1 MHILLVEDDTDLADS
16 IAAAL
21 RSQGWRVDVSDRGE
35 PVQRSLT
42 QDSYDILLLDL
53 GLPGIDGLETLRRA
67 RDSGWLEPIL
77 VLTARD
83 SADDRVAGLETG
95 ADDYLCKPFAPAEL
109 IARVRALV
117 RRHEHRQAGVY
128 RLGDL
133 SFDTHSQRASLGER
147 PLSLTARESI
157 VLQYLMA
164 RSGEVVA
171 REQLSTLVPGWGPGV
186 SDNALELLM
195 SRLRAKIEP
204 AMVLLRTVRGLGYML
219 EARDEPPSQ

>member
-1 MHILLVEDDTDLADS
+1 M
-16 IAAAL
+16 
-21 RSQGWRVDVSDRGE
+21 
-35 PVQRSLT
+35 
-42 QDSYDILLLDL
+42 
-53 GLPGIDGLETLRRA
+53 
-67 RDSGWLEPIL
+67 
-77 VLTARD
+77 
-83 SADDRVAGLETG
+83 
-95 ADDYLCKPFAPAEL
+95 
-109 IARVRALV
+109 RALV

-133 SFDTHSQRASLGER
+133 SFDTHSQRAWLGER

-171 REQLSTLVPGWGPGV
+171 REQLNTLVPGWGPGV

-204 AMVLLRTVRGLGYML
+204 AMVLLRTVRGLGYIL
-219 EARDEPPSQ
+219 EARDEPPGR

>member
-83 SADDRVAGLETG
+83 SVDDRVAGL
-95 ADDYLCKPFAPAEL
+95 
-109 IARVRALV
+109 
-117 RRHEHRQAGVY
+117 
-128 RLGDL
+128 
-133 SFDTHSQRASLGER
+133 
-147 PLSLTARESI
+147 
-157 VLQYLMA
+157 
-164 RSGEVVA
+164 
-171 REQLSTLVPGWGPGV
+171 
-186 SDNALELLM
+186 
-195 SRLRAKIEP
+195 
-204 AMVLLRTVRGLGYML
+204 
-219 EARDEPPSQ
+219 